1 MLIKQENFKYGINIS
16 AIEIQIKEENKFKY
30 VRKRSLVSG
39 SESFDLLLDG
49 SVVLD
54 IGIISDTSSSVSE
67 ELLVDSLQ

>member
-1 MLIKQENFKYGINIS
+1 MT
-16 AIEIQIKEENKFKY
+16 IQIKEENKFKY

-49 SVVLD
+49 SVVFD

>member
-49 SVVLD
+49 SVVFD